1 MDRFGPATH
10 AWFTA
15 AFAAPTPVQEQGWA
29 RIAAGEHALL
39 IAPTGSGKTLAAFL
53 WCIDRLSHGRL
64 SHGRASDEGPSHGR
78 DGKAREPGVRVVY
91 VSPLKALVYDVE
103 RNLRAPLIGIARAA
117 ERLGIEVALPSVAV
131 RTGDT
136 PAKERQA
143 QVRHPADILITTPE
157 SLYLLLTSQARETLR
172 TVDTIVVDEVHA
184 LAPTKRG
191 AHLALSLERLAR
203 LAERDPQRIGL
214 SATAKPLDA
223 VARFLG
229 GDRPVSIVDT
239 GAAPRLDVEIV
250 VPVADMTRPEE
261 SLPAS
266 AGDGGTSL
274 LAGEDRS
281 ERGMWPAIY
290 PRLLE
295 LLESH
300 RSTIVFVNS
309 RGLCERLTR
318 RLNELASAGSSTG
331 GRARV
336 PGVDLGSGPETPPER
351 VIARSHHGS
360 LAHSERKHIEEML
373 KAGQIQAIV
382 ATSSL
387 ELGIDMG
394 AVDLVILVESPSS
407 AASGL
412 QRVGRAGHGV
422 GEVSKGRLFPKHRG
436 DLLEAAVV
444 VERMSRGAIESLR
457 VPRNP
462 LDVLAQQ
469 IVAMVAVEP
478 WHVDAL
484 RTLVHRSASFR
495 DLPDDAFTGVLDML
509 AGRYP
514 SHAFADLAPRIV
526 WDRETDMLTSRRGA
540 KTIALISGGTIPDR
554 GTYGVYL
561 GEDGPRVGELD
572 EEMVHETTPGQTFT
586 LGATTW
592 RVERITRDRVLV
604 SPAPGEPGKLPFW
617 RGDGPG
623 RPIELGRAM
632 GAFVRELAAL
642 SQEQAL
648 TALQARHRLDAL
660 AAQNLIAYLDEQ
672 RAATGTLPTDRS
684 ITIERFRD
692 ELGDWRVCILS
703 PFGARVHAPWAL
715 ALQARLGQLAGFE
728 VQTLWSDDGIV
739 LRLVVADELPEVE
752 ALVPDPEEVEDLV
765 VAQLGQSA
773 LFAGQF
779 RENAARALL
788 MPRGRAGQR
797 TPLWVQRLKS
807 QELLAVARE
816 YPSFPIV
823 METYRSCLQDVFDLP
838 ALIDLLGAIRRREVR
853 VDLVETEA
861 PSPFARSLVFAYVAA
876 YLYEGDAPLAERKA
890 QALSLDRQLLRE
902 LLGQEEL
909 RELLDAGV
917 IDALEAELQGLDPER
932 HARHADGLHDLL
944 RRVGDLSEIEV
955 AARFAAGPATG
966 SDAPETT
973 VADALDALVRT
984 RRAVRMRIGGEPRW
998 VAIEDVAMYR
1008 DSLGAA
1014 PPPGIPEVFLAP
1026 SVAPV
1031 ENLLGRFGRSHGPFT
1046 TAEVAARYA
1055 LPAAQ
1060 VETLLGAMAARGKL
1074 VRGAFR
1080 PGGVEH
1086 EWCDLEILRRI
1097 KRRTLAKLRNEVA
1110 PVETAVLGRFLP
1122 AWHGI
1127 GQAGR
1132 GRTRLEEVLAQLEGL
1147 PLSFQ
1152 ELESAI
1158 LPVRVSDFAPRMLDE
1173 LGAMG
1178 WLVWV
1183 GHGALGSRDG
1193 RIALYRRDRVA
1204 ALLVPPEPP
1213 AELGALHRAILDHLA
1228 GRGASFFVALLAAC
1242 APARSEEVLEALGD
1256 LAWAGLITNDT
1267 FQPLRLL
1274 GRARASAGRRRAREN
1289 ALAASGRWSLVRELV
1304 AGAPSATESA
1314 HRRAL
1319 QLLERH
1325 GVVSREVAAIEPLP
1339 GGFSAVYP
1347 VLRAMEEAGKVRRGY
1362 FVEGLGGAQFAFPG
1376 AIDRLRGMRQRDD
1389 EDGGTVVLSAVD
1401 PANPYGWLLP
1411 WPVQEHAED
1420 GNAGPRRVA
1429 GARVVLVSGEIV
1441 LYLDKGARRLVTFPA
1456 AAQRERLIQAARAL
1470 TAVASA
1476 RRGKMLRIETID
1488 GAPARRSPHAEALH
1502 AAEYFADPR
1511 GLVLEVS

>member
-10 AWFTA
+10 AWFTS

-53 WCIDRLSHGRL
+53 WCIDRLSHGRA
-64 SHGRASDEGPSHGR
+64 SHGSPGHGRATHG
-78 DGKAREPGVRVVY
+78 DQARAPGVRVVY

-103 RNLRAPLIGIARAA
+103 RNLRAPLVGIARAA

-191 AHLALSLERLAR
+191 AHLALSLERLAA

-214 SATAKPLDA
+214 SATARPLDA

-229 GDRPVSIVDT
+229 GDRPVSVVDT

-274 LAGEDRS
+274 LGGEDGG

-295 LLESH
+295 LLERH
-300 RSTIVFVNS
+300 RTTIVFVNS

-318 RLNELASAGSSTG
+318 RLNELAAAGSSAG
-331 GRARV
+331 ARV
-336 PGVDLGSGPETPPER
+336 PGVDLGAGPETPPER

-444 VERMSRGAIESLR
+444 VERMSRGAIEALR

-514 SHAFADLAPRIV
+514 SHAFADLAPRVV

-632 GAFVRELAAL
+632 GAFVREIAAL
-642 SQEQAL
+642 DRARALAVLQE
-648 TALQARHRLDAL
+648 RHRLDAL
-660 AAQNLIAYLDEQ
+660 AAQNLLAYLDEQ

-715 ALQARLGQLAGFE
+715 ALEARLGRLAGFE
-728 VQTLWSDDGIV
+728 VQALWSDDGIV
-739 LRLVVADELPEVE
+739 LRLVVADELPEIDV
-752 ALVPDPEEVEDLV
+752 LVPDPEEVEDLV
-765 VAQLGQSA
+765 VAQLGHSA

-823 METYRSCLQDVFDLP
+823 METYRACLQDVFDVP
-838 ALIDLLGAIRRREVR
+838 ALVELLGAIRRRDVR
-853 VDLVETEA
+853 VELVETEA

-932 HARHADGLHDLL
+932 KARHADGLHDLL
-944 RRVGDLSEIEV
+944 RRAGDLGEAEI
-955 AARFAAGPATG
+955 AARFATGDAAESTPA
-966 SDAPETT
+966 A
-973 VADALDALVRT
+973 ALDALVRT

-998 VAIEDVAMYR
+998 VAIEDVALYR
-1008 DSLGAA
+1008 DALGAA
-1014 PPPGIPEVFLAP
+1014 PPPGVPEVFLAP
-1026 SVAPV
+1026 SQAPV
-1031 ENLLGRFGRSHGPFT
+1031 EGLLGRFGRSHGPFT

-1060 VETLLGAMAARGKL
+1060 VEALLGAMAAQGKL

-1086 EWCDLEILRRI
+1086 EWCDPEILRRI

-1110 PVETAVLGRFLP
+1110 PVESAVLGRFLP

-1132 GRTRLEEVLAQLEGL
+1132 GRARLEEVLGQLEGL

-1158 LPVRVSDFAPRMLDE
+1158 LPARVSDFAPRMLDE

-1204 ALLVPPEPP
+1204 ALLAPPEPP

-1256 LAWAGLITNDT
+1256 LAWAGLVTNDT

-1274 GRARASAGRRRAREN
+1274 GRARAGTGRRRARES
-1289 ALAASGRWSLVRELV
+1289 ALAASGRWSLVRELM

-1325 GVVSREVAAIEPLP
+1325 GVVSREVAAIEPLA

-1376 AIDRLRGMRQRDD
+1376 AIDRLRGMRQGGD
-1389 EDGGTVVLSAVD
+1389 EDAAVVVLSAVD

-1411 WPVQEHAED
+1411 WPAQEGTED

-1429 GARVVLVSGEIV
+1429 GARVVLVNGEIV

-1470 TAVASA
+1470 TAVAST

>member
-10 AWFTA
+10 AWFTS

-53 WCIDRLSHGRL
+53 WCIDRLSHGRAH
-64 SHGRASDEGPSHGR
+64 HGQPSPAR
-78 DGKAREPGVRVVY
+78 DGQAREPGVRVVY

-136 PAKERQA
+136 PARERQA

-191 AHLALSLERLAR
+191 AHLALSLERLAQ

-239 GAAPRLDVEIV
+239 GAPPRLDVEIV

-266 AGDGGTSL
+266 VGDGGTSL
-274 LAGEDRS
+274 LAGEDS
-281 ERGMWPAIY
+281 GERGMWPAIY
-290 PRLLE
+290 PRLLA

-300 RSTIVFVNS
+300 RTTIVFVNS

-318 RLNELASAGSSTG
+318 RLNELASAGSSAAR
-331 GRARV
+331 RA
-336 PGVDLGSGPETPPER
+336 PGVDLGAGPETPPER

-360 LAHSERKHIEEML
+360 LAHSERTHIEEML

-509 AGRYP
+509 SGRYP

-526 WDRETDMLTSRRGA
+526 WDRETDVLTSRRGA

-632 GAFVRELAAL
+632 GAFVRELSAL
-642 SQEQAL
+642 GREQAL
-648 TALQARHRLDAL
+648 TALQARYRLDAL

-739 LRLVVADELPEVE
+739 LRLVVADELPEID

-765 VAQLGQSA
+765 VARLGQSA

-816 YPSFPIV
+816 YPSFPMV
-823 METYRSCLQDVFDLP
+823 METYRACLQDVFDLP
-838 ALIDLLGAIRRREVR
+838 ALIDLLGAIQRREVR

-909 RELLDAGV
+909 RELLDAEV

-944 RRVGDLSEIEV
+944 RRVGDLSEIEI
-955 AARFAAGPATG
+955 AARFAAGADAT
-966 SDAPETT
+966 ETT
-973 VADALDALVRT
+973 VAAALDALVRT

-1014 PPPGIPEVFLAP
+1014 PPAGIPEVFLAP

-1031 ENLLGRFGRSHGPFT
+1031 ENLLGRLGRSHGPFT

-1060 VETLLGAMAARGKL
+1060 VETLLGAMAAQGKL

-1080 PGGVEH
+1080 PGGVDH
-1086 EWCDLEILRRI
+1086 EWCDPEILRRI

-1122 AWHGI
+1122 AWHGV

-1132 GRTRLEEVLAQLEGL
+1132 GRTRLEEVLGQLEGL

-1158 LPVRVSDFAPRMLDE
+1158 LPARVSDFAPRMLDE

-1193 RIALYRRDRVA
+1193 RIGLYRRDRVA

-1256 LAWAGLITNDT
+1256 LAWAGLVTNDT

-1289 ALAASGRWSLVRELV
+1289 ALATSGRWSLVRELV

-1347 VLRAMEEAGKVRRGY
+1347 ILRAMEEAGKVRRGY

-1389 EDGGTVVLSAVD
+1389 EDGGAVVLSAVD

-1411 WPVQEHAED
+1411 WPVQEHAGD

>member
-1 MDRFGPATH
+1 MDRFGPATR
-10 AWFTA
+10 AWFTS

-53 WCIDRLSHGRL
+53 WCVDRLAAARP
-64 SHGRASDEGPSHGR
+64 GRA
-78 DGKAREPGVRVVY
+78 PGVRVVY

-103 RNLRAPLIGIARAA
+103 RNLRAPLAGIAAAA
-117 ERLGIEVALPSVAV
+117 ERLGIELTLPSVAV

-136 PAKERQA
+136 PSKERQA
-143 QVRHPADILITTPE
+143 QSRHPSDILITTPE
-157 SLYLLLTSQARETLR
+157 SLYLLLTSQARDTLR

-191 AHLALSLERLAR
+191 AHLALSLERLAH
-203 LAERDPQRIGL
+203 LAARDPQRIGL
-214 SATAKPLDA
+214 SATARPLDE

-229 GDRPVSIVDT
+229 GDRPVAIVDA
-239 GAAPRLDVEIV
+239 GEAPRLDVEIV
-250 VPVADMTRPEE
+250 VPVEDMTRPAD
-261 SLPAS
+261 SLPAP
-266 AGDGGTSL
+266 APIGHGDGGP
-274 LAGEDRS
+274 AQPGEERG

-290 PRLLE
+290 PRLLD
-295 LLESH
+295 LVRSH
-300 RSTIVFVNS
+300 RTTIVFVNS
-309 RGLCERLTR
+309 RGLCERLTH
-318 RLNELASAGSSTG
+318 RLNELAAAGSSDG
-331 GRARV
+331 G
-336 PGVDLGSGPETPPER
+336 PER

-360 LAHSERKHIEEML
+360 LAHAERKHIEEML
-373 KAGQIQAIV
+373 KAGEIQAIV

-412 QRVGRAGHGV
+412 QRVGRAGHAV

-444 VERMSRGAIESLR
+444 VERMSRGAIEALR

-469 IVAMVAVEP
+469 IVAMVASEP
-478 WHVDAL
+478 WHAAAL
-484 RTLVHRSASFR
+484 RAVVHRCASFR
-495 DLPDDAFTGVLDML
+495 DLPDDAFAGVLDML

-514 SHAFADLAPRIV
+514 SHAFAALAPRIV
-526 WDRETDMLTSRRGA
+526 WDREADVLTPRRGA

-561 GEDGPRVGELD
+561 GENGPRVGELD

-592 RVERITRDRVLV
+592 RVEQITRDRVLV

-632 GAFVRELAAL
+632 GAFVREIAGLAPAGPAA
-642 SQEQAL
+642 SAVQDAHAQAL
-648 TALQARHRLDAL
+648 AHLQARYRLDPL
-660 AAQNLIAYLDEQ
+660 AARNLLAYLDEQ
-672 RAATGTLPTDRS
+672 YAATGTLPTDRS

-715 ALQARLGQLAGFE
+715 ALEARLGQAAGFE

-739 LRLVVADELPEVE
+739 LRLASADELPDAD
-752 ALVPDPEEVEDLV
+752 ALVPDPDEVEDLV
-765 VAQLGQSA
+765 VAQLGHSA
-773 LFAGQF
+773 LFASQF

-816 YPSFPIV
+816 YPAFPIV
-823 METYRSCLQDVFDLP
+823 METYRACLQDVFDLP
-838 ALIDLLGAIRRREVR
+838 ALVELLGAIRRREVR

-902 LLGQEEL
+902 LLGREEL
-909 RELLDAGV
+909 RELLDAEV
-917 IDALEAELQGLDPER
+917 IDALEAELQWLDPER

-944 RRVGDLSEIEV
+944 RRVGDLTEPEIR
-955 AARFAAGPATG
+955 ARFDAGETSAT
-966 SDAPETT
+966 
-973 VADALDALVRT
+973 DALEALART
-984 RRAVRMRIGGEPRW
+984 RRAVRMHIGGEPRW

-1008 DSLGAA
+1008 DALGAA
-1014 PPPGIPEVFLAP
+1014 APSGVPEALLAP
-1026 SVAPV
+1026 GPAPV
-1031 ENLLGRFGRSHGPFT
+1031 EGLLGRFGRTHGPFA
-1046 TAEVAARYA
+1046 TADVAARYA

-1060 VETLLGAMAARGKL
+1060 VETLLGAMAVQGKL
-1074 VRGAFR
+1074 IGGAFR
-1080 PGGVEH
+1080 PGGVGH
-1086 EWCDLEILRRI
+1086 EWCDPEILRRI
-1097 KRRTLAKLRNEVA
+1097 KRRTLARLRNEVA
-1110 PVETAVLGRFLP
+1110 PVEAAALGRFLP

-1132 GRTRLEEVLAQLEGL
+1132 GRARLEEVLGQLEGL

-1158 LPVRVSDFAPRMLDE
+1158 LPGRVSDFAPRMLDE
-1173 LGAMG
+1173 LGATG

-1183 GHGALGSRDG
+1183 GHGALGNRDG
-1193 RIALYRRDRVA
+1193 RIAVYRRDRVA
-1204 ALLVPPEPP
+1204 ALLTPAEPP
-1213 AELGALHRAILDHLA
+1213 ADLGPLHRAILDHLS

-1242 APARSEEVLEALGD
+1242 APAPGEQVLAAVGD
-1256 LAWAGLITNDT
+1256 LAWAGLVTNDT

-1274 GRARASAGRRRAREN
+1274 GRARAGAGRRRAREN
-1289 ALAASGRWSLVRELV
+1289 ALAASGRWSLVRELT
-1304 AGAPSATESA
+1304 AGAPSPTECA
-1314 HRRAL
+1314 HRRAHK
-1319 QLLERH
+1319 LLERH
-1325 GVVSREVAAIEPLP
+1325 GIVSREVATIEALP

-1362 FVEGLGGAQFAFPG
+1362 FVEGLGGAQFASPG
-1376 AIDRLRGMRQRDD
+1376 AVDRLRGLRQRADD
-1389 EDGGTVVLSAVD
+1389 DQPVVIVLAAVD

-1411 WPVQEHAED
+1411 WPAHVED
-1420 GNAGPRRVA
+1420 GNAGLRRAA
-1429 GARVVLVSGEIV
+1429 GARVVLMSGEIV
-1441 LYLDKGARRLVTFPA
+1441 LYLDKGARRLVTFSGA
-1456 AAQRERLIQAARAL
+1456 MQAEDRERMRLAARAL
-1470 TAVASA
+1470 VAVASA

-1488 GAPARRSPHAEALH
+1488 GEPARRSPHAEALR
-1502 AAEYFADPR
+1502 AAGYFADPR
-1511 GLVLEVS
+1511 GLVLEVG